1 MKRMWLLALCAWA
14 GAAQAHIASNGFLVA
29 NVQGQEISGSIELA
43 VRDVELAI
51 GVDTDRDGK
60 VTWGELRANAPRLL
74 QYVGQHLFLAAQ
86 DSSCVLNLGA
96 LQINERVDG
105 SYAWLP
111 FTARCPTA
119 VQRLSIRYSLM
130 DDIDPSHRGLS

>member
-1 MKRMWLLALCAWA
+1 MA
-14 GAAQAHIASNGFLVA
+14 GQFYRPHIC
-29 NVQGQEISGSIELA
+29 QLA

-86 DSSCVLNLGA
+86 DGNCVLNLGA
-96 LQINERVDG
+96 IRINERVDG
-105 SYAWLP
+105 KHQRVQAVVFMEDFPRS
-111 FTARCPTA
+111 TAGKTLKREMREPYWA
-119 VQRLSIRYSLM
+119 GRAARI
-130 DDIDPSHRGLS
+130 